1 MKYLLE
7 KKQVNFYLLAD
18 IITSLQN
25 VVRTSIMSLARS
37 QNERTVYNN
46 NLYFCTLATNWKL
59 KF

>member
-1 MKYLLE
+1 MKYLQIG
-7 KKQVNFYLLAD
+7 KNQVNFSLLAD

-25 VVRTSIMSLARS
+25 VRTSIMSLARS

-46 NLYFCTLATNWKL
+46 NLYFCMLTTNWKL